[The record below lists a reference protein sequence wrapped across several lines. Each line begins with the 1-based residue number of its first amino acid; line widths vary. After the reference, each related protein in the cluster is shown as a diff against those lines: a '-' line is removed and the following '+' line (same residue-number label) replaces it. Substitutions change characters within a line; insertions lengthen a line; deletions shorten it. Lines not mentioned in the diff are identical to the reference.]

1 MEAETQTL
9 IGLLM
14 ILSLLIGTIFVS
26 SSVAIIIPFTTA
38 NKVGKE
44 MKEIMLPAFIIQDIL
59 SVILLTSILQ
69 AVSPVTRFPLPVY
82 FTILFLSIAALYFAL
97 PRLTNVFLHKRILN
111 KRAENEDKLR
121 FVIVMLMAVLLFF
134 SLLGVHPILAS
145 FLVGMLIAE
154 VTEDR
159 IKEKIHTLG
168 YGLFVPVFFFVVG
181 MEMDLKIFANFDAR
195 NILIISIIVGL
206 LLSKFLSGYIAARIV
221 KLKKRPATIFGVV
234 STTQLTTTLA
244 AAYAAASIGLFDA
257 PLITAVVTLSIVT
270 NIFVPITL
278 NFLIKDKAV
287 ALLPWK
293 R

>member
-181 MEMDLKIFANFDAR
+181 MERDQIPRLVN
-195 NILIISIIVGL
+195 G
-206 LLSKFLSGYIAARIV
+206 
-221 KLKKRPATIFGVV
+221 
-234 STTQLTTTLA
+234 Q
-244 AAYAAASIGLFDA
+244 
-257 PLITAVVTLSIVT
+257 
-270 NIFVPITL
+270 
-278 NFLIKDKAV
+278 
-287 ALLPWK
+287 
-293 R
+293 